1 MRHRYRLVKG
11 GIHRHDIDFTAL
23 LRPISMSATLPDPIE
38 VEGTVHSIVFHNE
51 ENGYTIMQ
59 VETENEGRLTVL
71 GSIPAVVE
79 GEEIKAFGHW
89 RKDQKFGRQFEA
101 NTIRAVAPETPD
113 GIERFL
119 ASGLIDGVGKAYAKR
134 IVEKFGTDTFRV
146 IEEESQRLQEIPGIG
161 KGKRLTIKNS
171 WKRQKSVRD
180 IMIFLHEYGLSTA
193 RAVRLYKTY
202 GEETVGI
209 LRSDPYRLAREIAGV
224 GFKTADEI
232 AQKMGQAVD
241 SPKRLEAGIQY
252 VFEQAE
258 QQGHCALPRREL
270 IERSVE
276 TLGSPVEAVE
286 VIIDRLILETRL
298 IAEPLGDE
306 ILIFPKELF
315 EAEQLVA
322 TAIHALIGQ
331 ERTLPPVDDE
341 AAIEWFERHNTMKLG
356 EEQAAAVIEATKHR
370 FFVITGGPGVGKTTI
385 MNAVLQILMAKKVK
399 PVLCAPTGRAA
410 RQLGES
416 TGQEAGTIH
425 RTLEYQPQA
434 GFARKA
440 DNPLE
445 GDLFI
450 IDEAS
455 MIDLRLMAQLMS
467 AIPPD
472 GNILLVG
479 DVDQLPSVGPGSVLR
494 DIIESGVVPVARL
507 TQIFRQAAS
516 SRIVTASHEVN
527 LGNLP
532 PLDNNAGSD
541 FFFIERKEPAEIL
554 STLKH
559 LISERIPEKFK
570 LNARDEIQ
578 ILTPMNRQS
587 LGTKELNAQLQESL
601 NPPTQEKF
609 EIDRF
614 GTTFRVGDKVIQTRN
629 NYEKEIFNGDIGHIA
644 EITTEPVTIYV
655 MFDGQSVAY
664 EPGELDELQLAYAI
678 TIHKSQGSEFPA
690 IVVPLASQHY
700 MMLQRNLLYT
710 AITRGK
716 QLVIIVGD
724 KRSLELAMRNK
735 ESGKRWTGLRGR
747 LAKPLTPNP
756 AKPLDLTLTLNLDP
770 KPSDPFEDHTPQSA
784 PAEEEQD

>member
-1 MRHRYRLVKG
+1 
-11 GIHRHDIDFTAL
+11 
-23 LRPISMSATLPDPIE
+23 MSATLPDPVAI
-38 VEGTVHSIVFHNE
+38 EGTVHSIVFHNE

-59 VETENEGRLTVL
+59 VATEKEGHLTVL
-71 GSIPAVVE
+71 GSIPAVTE
-79 GEEIKAFGHW
+79 GEQIKALGHW
-89 RKDQKFGRQFEA
+89 RNDRKFGRQFEA
-101 NTIRAVAPETPD
+101 RQIRAVAPTTTD
-113 GIERFL
+113 GIRRFL
-119 ASGLIDGVGKAYAKR
+119 ASGLIDGIGKTYAKR
-134 IVEKFGTDTFRV
+134 IVEKFGTDTFRI
-146 IEEESQRLQEIPGIG
+146 IEEASQRLEEVPGIG
-161 KGKRLTIKNS
+161 KGRRHTIKDS

-209 LRSDPYRLAREIAGV
+209 LRSDPYRLAREISGV

-232 AQKMGQAVD
+232 ARKMGQAID

-258 QQGHCALPRREL
+258 QQGHCALPRPEL

-276 TLGSPVEAVE
+276 MLDSPAEAVAL
-286 VIIDRLILETRL
+286 VLDQLLLETRL
-298 IAEPLGDE
+298 VAETVVETDTGKEEL
-306 ILIFPKELF
+306 LIFPKELY

-322 TAIHALIGQ
+322 KTIHHLISR
-331 ERTLPPVDDE
+331 EHTLPPVDAA
-341 AAIEWFERHNTMKLG
+341 AAIEWFERHHTIRLG

-385 MNAVLQILMAKKVK
+385 LNAVLQILIAKKVK

-410 RQLGES
+410 RQLSES
-416 TGQEAGTIH
+416 TGQEAATIH
-425 RTLEYQPQA
+425 RTLEYQPQG
-434 GFARKA
+434 GFTRKA
-440 DNPLE
+440 DHPLE

-467 AIPPD
+467 AIPPT
-472 GNILLVG
+472 GNVILVG
-479 DVDQLPSVGPGSVLR
+479 DVDQLPSVGPGSILR
-494 DIIESGVVPVARL
+494 DIIESGIVPVARL

-527 LGNLP
+527 LGHLP
-532 PLDNNAGSD
+532 PLDNDPGSD
-541 FFFIERKEPAEIL
+541 FFFLERNEPEEIL
-554 STLKH
+554 STVKH
-559 LISERIPEKFK
+559 LIRERIPEKFK
-570 LNARDEIQ
+570 LDPRDEIQ
-578 ILTPMNRQS
+578 VLTPMNRQS
-587 LGTKELNAQLQESL
+587 LGTKELNARLQEAL
-601 NPPTQEKF
+601 NPPTESKF
-609 EIDRF
+609 EIERF

-629 NYEKEIFNGDIGHIA
+629 NYEKEVFNGDIGHIA
-644 EITTEPVTIYV
+644 EITTEPATIYV
-655 MFDGQSVAY
+655 IFDGQSVTY

-716 QLVIIVGD
+716 RLVIVVGD
-724 KRSLELAMRNK
+724 KRSLELAVRNR
-735 ESGKRWTGLRGR
+735 ESGKRWTGLKNR
-747 LAKPLTPNP
+747 LT
-756 AKPLDLTLTLNLDP
+756 
-770 KPSDPFEDHTPQSA
+770 S
-784 PAEEEQD
+784 

>member
-1 MRHRYRLVKG
+1 
-11 GIHRHDIDFTAL
+11 
-23 LRPISMSATLPDPIE
+23 MSATLPDPIE

-59 VETENEGRLTVL
+59 VATENEGKLTVL

-79 GEEIKAFGHW
+79 GEQVKALGKW
-89 RKDQKFGRQFEA
+89 KKDRKFGRQFEA
-101 NTIRAVAPETPD
+101 SRIQAIAPNSVD
-113 GIERFL
+113 GIQRFL

-134 IVEKFGTDTFRV
+134 IVDKFGTETFHI
-146 IEEESQRLQEIPGIG
+146 IEEESQRLQEVSGIG
-161 KGKRLTIKNS
+161 KGRRMTIKNS

-209 LRSDPYRLAREIAGV
+209 LRSDPYRLAREITGV

-232 AQKMGQAVD
+232 AQKMGQAID

-252 VFEQAE
+252 VLEQAE
-258 QQGHCALPRREL
+258 QQGHCALPREDL

-276 TLGSPVEAVE
+276 TLGSPQEAVE
-286 VIIDRLILETRL
+286 TVIDQLILDTRL
-298 IAEPLGDE
+298 IAEATGE
-306 ILIFPKELF
+306 TTLIFPKELF

-322 TAIHALIGQ
+322 KSILTLIAQ
-331 ERTLPPVDDE
+331 ARTLPEVDPD
-341 AAIEWFERHNTMKLG
+341 AAIEWFERHHTMKLG
-356 EEQAAAVIEATKHR
+356 DEQTAAVIEATKHR
-370 FFVITGGPGVGKTTI
+370 LFVITGGPGVGKTTI

-410 RQLGES
+410 RQLAES
-416 TGQEAGTIH
+416 TGEEAGTIH

-434 GFARKA
+434 GFTRNAEM
-440 DNPLE
+440 PLE

-455 MIDLRLMAQLMS
+455 MIDIRLMSQLMS
-467 AIPPD
+467 AIPPK
-472 GNILLVG
+472 GNVLLVG

-494 DIIESGVVPVARL
+494 DIIESGAVPVARL

-527 LGNLP
+527 LGHLP
-532 PLDNNAGSD
+532 PLDNDAESD
-541 FFFIERKEPAEIL
+541 FFFIERNQPDEVL
-554 STLKH
+554 STVKH

-570 LNARDEIQ
+570 LSPRDEIQ
-578 ILTPMNRQS
+578 VLTPMNRQS
-587 LGTKELNAQLQESL
+587 LGTKELNARLQEEL
-601 NPPTQEKF
+601 NPPSESKF
-609 EIDRF
+609 EIERF
-614 GTTFRVGDKVIQTRN
+614 GNTFRVSDKVIQTRN

-655 MFDGQSVAY
+655 MFDGQSVTY

-716 QLVIIVGD
+716 RLVIIVGD
-724 KRSLELAMRNK
+724 RRSLESAVRNQ
-735 ESGKRWTGLRGR
+735 ESGRRWTGLRGR
-747 LAKPLTPNP
+747 LAAKNP
-756 AKPLDLTLTLNLDP
+756 D
-770 KPSDPFEDHTPQSA
+770 SFSFS
-784 PAEEEQD
+784 

>member
-1 MRHRYRLVKG
+1 
-11 GIHRHDIDFTAL
+11 
-23 LRPISMSATLPDPIE
+23 MSATLPDPID

-59 VETENEGRLTVL
+59 VATGTEGILTVL

-79 GEEIKAFGHW
+79 GELIKAFGNW
-89 RKDQKFGRQFEA
+89 KKDRKFGRQFEA
-101 NTIRAVAPETPD
+101 SRIEAVAPTSIA

-134 IVEKFGTDTFRV
+134 IVGKFGTDTFRI
-146 IEEESQRLQEIPGIG
+146 IEEESQRLQEVPGIG
-161 KGKRLTIKNS
+161 KGRRLTIKNS

-180 IMIFLHEYGLSTA
+180 IMIFLHEHGLSTA
-193 RAVRLYKTY
+193 RALRLYKTY

-209 LRSDPYRLAREIAGV
+209 LRADPYRLAREITGV

-252 VFEQAE
+252 VLEQAE
-258 QQGHCALPRREL
+258 HQGHCALPREDL
-270 IERSVE
+270 IEQSME
-276 TLGSPVEAVE
+276 TLGSPREAVKT
-286 VIIDRLILETRL
+286 IIDQLILDTRL
-298 IAEPLGDE
+298 IAEKVGE
-306 ILIFPKELF
+306 QTLIFPGELY
-315 EAEQLVA
+315 EAEQVVA
-322 TAIHALIGQ
+322 KSILTLISQ
-331 ERTLPPVDDE
+331 APTLPAVDAE
-341 AAIEWFERHNTMKLG
+341 AAIEWFERHNTIKLG
-356 EEQAAAVIEATKHR
+356 GEQAAAVIEATKHR

-410 RQLGES
+410 RQLAES

-434 GFARKA
+434 GFTRNAET
-440 DNPLE
+440 PLE

-455 MIDLRLMAQLMS
+455 MIDIRLMAQVMS
-467 AIPPD
+467 AIPPK
-472 GNILLVG
+472 GNVLLVG
-479 DVDQLPSVGPGSVLR
+479 DVDQLPSVGPGSVLN
-494 DIIESGVVPVARL
+494 DIIRSEAVPVARL

-527 LGNLP
+527 LGHLP
-532 PLDNNAGSD
+532 PLDNDAESD
-541 FFFIERKEPAEIL
+541 FFFIERNQPDEIL
-554 STLKH
+554 STVKH

-570 LNARDEIQ
+570 LNARDDIQ
-578 ILTPMNRQS
+578 VLTPMNRQS
-587 LGTKELNAQLQESL
+587 LGTGELNASLQEKL
-601 NPPTQEKF
+601 NPPAEGKF

-614 GTTFRVGDKVIQTRN
+614 GNTFRVGDKVIQTRN

-655 MFDGQSVAY
+655 TFDGQSVTY

-716 QLVIIVGD
+716 RLVIIVGD
-724 KRSLELAMRNK
+724 RRSLESAVRNR
-735 ESGKRWTGLRGR
+735 ERGKRWTGLQNR
-747 LAKPLTPNP
+747 LMTRP
-756 AKPLDLTLTLNLDP
+756 
-770 KPSDPFEDHTPQSA
+770 PSSSQS
-784 PAEEEQD
+784 

>member
-1 MRHRYRLVKG
+1 
-11 GIHRHDIDFTAL
+11 
-23 LRPISMSATLPDPIE
+23 MSATLPDPIE
-38 VEGTVHSIVFHNE
+38 VEGTVNSIVFHNE

-59 VETENEGRLTVL
+59 VATENDGTLTVL

-79 GEEIKAFGHW
+79 GEQIKAFGKW
-89 RKDQKFGRQFEA
+89 KKDRKFGRQFEA
-101 NTIRAVAPETPD
+101 VRIQAVAPNSAD

-119 ASGLIDGVGKAYAKR
+119 ASGLIDGVGKTYAKR
-134 IVEKFGTDTFRV
+134 IVEKFGTDTFRI
-146 IEEESQRLQEIPGIG
+146 IEEESQRLQEVSGIG
-161 KGKRLTIKNS
+161 KGRRLTIKNS

-180 IMIFLHEYGLSTA
+180 IMIFLHEHGLSTA

-209 LRSDPYRLAREIAGV
+209 LRADPYRLAREIAGV

-232 AQKMGQAVD
+232 ALKMGQEID
-241 SPKRLEAGIQY
+241 SPKRLQAGVQY
-252 VFEQAE
+252 VLEQAE
-258 QQGHCALPRREL
+258 QQGHCALPREDL
-270 IERSVE
+270 VERSVE
-276 TLGSPVEAVE
+276 TLSSPLEVVEAT
-286 VIIDRLILETRL
+286 IDQLILDTRL
-298 IAEPLGDE
+298 IAEPAGDLV
-306 ILIFPKELF
+306 LIFPKELF

-322 TAIHALIGQ
+322 KSIEALISSPS
-331 ERTLPPVDDE
+331 TLPEVDPE
-341 AAIEWFERHNTMKLG
+341 AAIEWFERHNTLKLG

-410 RQLGES
+410 RQLAES
-416 TGQEAGTIH
+416 TGQDAGTIH
-425 RTLEYQPQA
+425 RTLEYQPQG
-434 GFARKA
+434 GFMRNTE
-440 DNPLE
+440 NPLE

-455 MIDLRLMAQLMS
+455 MIDIRLMAQVMS
-467 AIPPD
+467 AIPPG

-494 DIIESGVVPVARL
+494 DIIESEAVPVARL

-527 LGNLP
+527 LGHLP
-532 PLDNNAGSD
+532 PLDNNAESD
-541 FFFIERKEPAEIL
+541 FFFIERNQPEEIL

-570 LNARDEIQ
+570 LDSRDEIQ
-578 ILTPMNRQS
+578 VLTPMNRQS
-587 LGTKELNAQLQESL
+587 LGTKELNAKLQETL
-601 NPPTQEKF
+601 NPPSESKF
-609 EIDRF
+609 ELDRF
-614 GTTFRVGDKVIQTRN
+614 GNTFRVGDKVIQTRN

-655 MFDGQSVAY
+655 LFDGQSVSY

-716 QLVIIVGD
+716 RLVILVGD
-724 KRSLELAMRNK
+724 KRSLELAVRNK
-735 ESGKRWTGLRGR
+735 ESGKRWTGLKRR
-747 LAKPLTPNP
+747 LQTTTSPP
-756 AKPLDLTLTLNLDP
+756 
-770 KPSDPFEDHTPQSA
+770 
-784 PAEEEQD
+784 

>member
-1 MRHRYRLVKG
+1 
-11 GIHRHDIDFTAL
+11 
-23 LRPISMSATLPDPIE
+23 MSATLPDPIE
-38 VEGTVHSIVFHNE
+38 VEGTVNSIVFHNE

-59 VETENEGRLTVL
+59 VATENDGTLTVL

-79 GEEIKAFGHW
+79 GEQIKAFGKW
-89 RKDQKFGRQFEA
+89 KKDRKFGRQFEA
-101 NTIRAVAPETPD
+101 VRIQAVAPNSAD

-119 ASGLIDGVGKAYAKR
+119 ASGLIDGVGKTYAKR
-134 IVEKFGTDTFRV
+134 IVEKFGTDTFRI
-146 IEEESQRLQEIPGIG
+146 IEEESQRLQEVSGIG
-161 KGKRLTIKNS
+161 KGRRLTIKNS

-180 IMIFLHEYGLSTA
+180 IMIFLHEHGLSTA

-209 LRSDPYRLAREIAGV
+209 LRADPYRLAREITGV

-232 AQKMGQAVD
+232 ALKMGQEID
-241 SPKRLEAGIQY
+241 SPKRLQAGVQY
-252 VFEQAE
+252 VLEQAE
-258 QQGHCALPRREL
+258 QQGHCALPREDL
-270 IERSVE
+270 VERSVE
-276 TLGSPVEAVE
+276 TLSSPLEVVEAT
-286 VIIDRLILETRL
+286 IDQLILDTRL
-298 IAEPLGDE
+298 IAEPAGDLV
-306 ILIFPKELF
+306 LIFPKELF

-322 TAIHALIGQ
+322 KSIEALISSPS
-331 ERTLPPVDDE
+331 TLPEVDPE
-341 AAIEWFERHNTMKLG
+341 AAIEWFERHNTLKLG

-410 RQLGES
+410 RQLAES
-416 TGQEAGTIH
+416 TGQDAGTIH
-425 RTLEYQPQA
+425 RTLEYQPQG
-434 GFARKA
+434 GFMRNTE
-440 DNPLE
+440 NPLE

-455 MIDLRLMAQLMS
+455 MIDIRLMAQVMS
-467 AIPPD
+467 AIPPG

-494 DIIESGVVPVARL
+494 DIIESEAVPVARL

-527 LGNLP
+527 LGHLP
-532 PLDNNAGSD
+532 PLDNNAESD
-541 FFFIERKEPAEIL
+541 FFFIERNQPEEIL

-570 LNARDEIQ
+570 LDSRDEIQ
-578 ILTPMNRQS
+578 VLTPMNRQS
-587 LGTKELNAQLQESL
+587 LGTKELNAKLQETL
-601 NPPTQEKF
+601 NPPSESKF
-609 EIDRF
+609 ELDRF
-614 GTTFRVGDKVIQTRN
+614 GNTFRVGDKVIQTRN

-655 MFDGQSVAY
+655 LFDGQSVSY

-716 QLVIIVGD
+716 RLVILVGD
-724 KRSLELAMRNK
+724 KRSLELAVRNK
-735 ESGKRWTGLRGR
+735 ESGKRWTGLKRR
-747 LAKPLTPNP
+747 LQTTTSPP
-756 AKPLDLTLTLNLDP
+756 
-770 KPSDPFEDHTPQSA
+770 
-784 PAEEEQD
+784 